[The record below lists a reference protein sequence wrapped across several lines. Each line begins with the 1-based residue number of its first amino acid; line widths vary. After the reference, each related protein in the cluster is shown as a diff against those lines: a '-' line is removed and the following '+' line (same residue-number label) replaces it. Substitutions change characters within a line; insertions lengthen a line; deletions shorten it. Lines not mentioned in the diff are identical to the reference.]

1 MAVSVPSISSSSLAV
16 ESPDDDLDLF
26 GEESSDTESYDA
38 RTWLQER
45 ADAARREKL
54 ARLPPPSD
62 RTCAQNRTAYVLS
75 GQRLQPTRLGDVF
88 AVDESELVIEA
99 VVDYVQKQGG
109 LQTGRHE
116 SFATTDVPVSDLSL
130 AVPPGKGADT
140 VASEGGE
147 SRKPE
152 TVGSK
157 VLDWVEQRV
166 LSRIA
171 SATGFRPEDLGLKDL
186 FVVCYTGR
194 QPFLPEKEGAIH
206 YPIPS
211 KQASLAVHTD
221 GCLMSFS
228 LLLNHQDSF
237 NGGGTFFKATGDTF
251 HLQQGE
257 LLMHD
262 AGLEHAGAEVISGQ
276 RIVLVGFVETVDVLK
291 EKMRWEALS
300 PRRPPQRV
308 AGPSWTTL

>member
-1 MAVSVPSISSSSLAV
+1 MTISVPSTSSSSIAV
-16 ESPDDDLDLF
+16 ANPDDDPDLF
-26 GEESSDTESYDA
+26 GEETGTELYDA

-45 ADAARREKL
+45 AEAARREKL

-75 GQRLQPTRLGDVF
+75 GQRLQPARLCGIL
-88 AVDESELVIEA
+88 AVDECELVIQA
-99 VVDYVQKQGG
+99 VVDYVRKQGG
-109 LQTGRHE
+109 LHTGRHE

-130 AVPPGKGADT
+130 AVPPVNGADT
-140 VASEGGE
+140 VQFEGGVTR
-147 SRKPE
+147 SQE

-186 FVVCYTGR
+186 FVVCYSGR
-194 QPFLPEKEGAIH
+194 QPLLPEKEGAIH

-228 LLLNHQDSF
+228 LLLNHQDLF
-237 NGGGTFFKATGDTF
+237 DGGGTFFKASGDTF

-308 AGPSWTTL
+308 AAPSLISL